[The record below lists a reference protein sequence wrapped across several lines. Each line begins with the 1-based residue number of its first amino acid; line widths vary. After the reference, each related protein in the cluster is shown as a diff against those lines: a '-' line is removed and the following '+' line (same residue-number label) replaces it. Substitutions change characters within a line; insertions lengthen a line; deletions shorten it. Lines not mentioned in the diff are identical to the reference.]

1 MRYLTSFNDQ
11 GFDAANLTYEPQQE
25 LNDGTTWYW
34 RVRAISATNQ
44 LGNWSE
50 TNHFLLPDTTTWDLG
65 NNKVAVEL
73 RHEQAMPSLGIVGF
87 EDTTVI
93 RGSSGQTYDTSSTL
107 RVGDTSTQQAATLL
121 RIPLTDIPNPQN
133 ARVEGAEL
141 HMFSQ
146 LSSAVGV
153 NVGILPALVDW
164 NASANE
170 TTYDGTNNWTGRQQH
185 VHARLAL
192 QRRGPREPI
201 WCTGD
206 DLCNLGQRRLDDV
219 GRGRFGP
226 SRTGQR

>member
-1 MRYLTSFNDQ
+1 MGGASRPEPGRRHHAPLNWTYGGGLTIGGWALQLDTSDQFNTAGMRYLTSFNDQ
-11 GFDAANLTYEPQQE
+11 GFDAANLNYEPQQE

-73 RHEQAMPSLGIVGF
+73 RHEQAMPSLGLVGF

-121 RIPLTDIPNPQN
+121 RIPLTDIPNPQT
-133 ARVEGAEL
+133 RVWRVPNCTC
-141 HMFSQ
+141 S
-146 LSSAVGV
+146 LSS
-153 NVGILPALVDW
+153 
-164 NASANE
+164 
-170 TTYDGTNNWTGRQQH
+170 RQP
-185 VHARLAL
+185 LA
-192 QRRGPREPI
+192 
-201 WCTGD
+201 
-206 DLCNLGQRRLDDV
+206 
-219 GRGRFGP
+219 
-226 SRTGQR
+226 